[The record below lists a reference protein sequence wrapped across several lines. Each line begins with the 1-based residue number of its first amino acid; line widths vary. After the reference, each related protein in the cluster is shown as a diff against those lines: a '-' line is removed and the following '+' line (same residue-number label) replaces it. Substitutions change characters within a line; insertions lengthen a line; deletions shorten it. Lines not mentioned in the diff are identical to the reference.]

1 MRYAPLRAGASS
13 AIRPREPR
21 RKIGTIYR
29 LRITGATRRKDASFP
44 LPNPAPHSSPAR
56 KSPLRT
62 AAGEGWGGVPSPAGG
77 RPQAVQR
84 RFTPAKN
91 NLIGGWYQNRKEKQ
105 KVAADTSNR
114 ARAEIAKRSAAERR
128 KLAKFLAKNGL
139 NDEKIQSLDPVILN
153 VSWMKSKL
161 DDAREAIG
169 EEGIT
174 VEYDNGGGQSGVRE
188 NPAFRAYEALW
199 KTYLSGLDML
209 IKLLPVE
216 VPQEQISDIK
226 PTSVLTLVQNRRKQ
240 DA

>member
-1 MRYAPLRAGASS
+1 M
-13 AIRPREPR
+13 
-21 RKIGTIYR
+21 
-29 LRITGATRRKDASFP
+29 
-44 LPNPAPHSSPAR
+44 
-56 KSPLRT
+56 
-62 AAGEGWGGVPSPAGG
+62 
-77 RPQAVQR
+77 
-84 RFTPAKN
+84 
-91 NLIGGWYQNRKEKQ
+91 
-105 KVAADTSNR
+105 AADTSNR

-139 NDEKIQSLDPVILN
+139 NDEKIKSLDPVILN

-174 VEYDNGGGQSGVRE
+174 VEYDNGVRE

>member
-1 MRYAPLRAGASS
+1 M
-13 AIRPREPR
+13 
-21 RKIGTIYR
+21 
-29 LRITGATRRKDASFP
+29 
-44 LPNPAPHSSPAR
+44 
-56 KSPLRT
+56 
-62 AAGEGWGGVPSPAGG
+62 
-77 RPQAVQR
+77 
-84 RFTPAKN
+84 
-91 NLIGGWYQNRKEKQ
+91 
-105 KVAADTSNR
+105 AADTSNR
-114 ARAEIAKRSAAERR
+114 ACAEIAKRSAAERR

-139 NDEKIQSLDPVILN
+139 NDEKIKSLDPVILN